1 MKPRKLWSQLTKGT
15 QNRKLSFYR
24 KRGLTDAQIRSRYN
38 SGSLGPQTA
47 ARGHAE
53 TPERPSRAARNP
65 GRYEKYIAKREQRGK
80 HIGGGPVS
88 RRELAYGNV
97 WQKLHNYLRYDDRAV
112 QKRVRFMMTDA
123 EVEWTINASED
134 MLVGRAAANYGMRLF
149 GDYRQSPWWYHKD

>member
-24 KRGLTDAQIRSRYN
+24 KRGLTDAQIKSRYN
-38 SGSLGPQTA
+38 FGSLGPQTA

-65 GRYEKYIAKREQRGK
+65 GKYRKYIAKHQPERVAG
-80 HIGGGPVS
+80 IS
-88 RRELAYGNV
+88 RRDLAYGNV
-97 WQKLHNYLRYDDRAV
+97 DQKIGHYVKYSPQAIRNRIYN
-112 QKRVRFMMTDA
+112 MMTDA
-123 EVEWTINASED
+123 EVEWTISADED
-134 MLVGRAAANYGMRLF
+134 MIVGRAAANYGMRLF